1 MGKNKFFCPADLCVG
16 SRGLIDKLQQINL
29 IPKVFICDQAGCNQG
44 LFRSLGLSHKKS
56 SKTYIVRKNC
66 KIHFMW
72 DYPHLLKSV
81 RNMILKYKLK
91 LNKAKVD
98 FKYVKEVYELEKYQ
112 IARSTK
118 LTSIHINPNGM
129 VKMRVEYA
137 AQTLSSSVAGAVST
151 YATLRYTMDQD
162 LERFYEAS
170 ATAKFVED
178 IKGLLK
184 VY

>member
-1 MGKNKFFCPADLCVG
+1 M
-16 SRGLIDKLQQINL
+16 
-29 IPKVFICDQAGCNQG
+29 
-44 LFRSLGLSHKKS
+44 
-56 SKTYIVRKNC
+56 
-66 KIHFMW
+66 
-72 DYPHLLKSV
+72 
-81 RNMILKYKLK
+81 
-91 LNKAKVD
+91 D